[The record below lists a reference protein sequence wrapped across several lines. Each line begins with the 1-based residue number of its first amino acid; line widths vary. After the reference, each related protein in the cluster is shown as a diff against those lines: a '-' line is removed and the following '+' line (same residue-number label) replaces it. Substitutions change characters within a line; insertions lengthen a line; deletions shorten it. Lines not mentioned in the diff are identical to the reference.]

1 VLDAGDWIPD
11 NKATKVLVFNI
22 DEDMPMVA
30 IHGPPF
36 FTIKI
41 WLRQGG
47 YTCGGDETGHRADIG
62 WQVVVEEA
70 KERRR
75 WNSR

>member
-41 WLRQGG
+41 RLRQGG